1 MNIYIIKIKDKYFKR
16 LIKYHIYFE
25 NIKKE
30 KDDYILE
37 VSEDNYQKLLKFK
50 KIYKIELLGY
60 KGPIRY
66 RNIFKKHYLFFIM
79 FFLGLSLI
87 IFLSNIVFKIEIN
100 EETEDIRNL
109 ILKELENNDL
119 KLYGFVKSYSEKE
132 KIKEKI
138 LKDNKDKLEW
148 LEITRKGSVYV
159 VDVERRIINQEEEN
173 NLPQNIVAKKNAII
187 LSIEAEHGS
196 IVKKLNDYVKKGEV
210 IVSGEITH
218 KDEVVD
224 LVKATATVYGE
235 TWYNVH
241 VSYPIFYYEKNY
253 TGKTKK
259 RFSLTILNKKFNFFD
274 KDKYEDE
281 EITETKIFSHHFL
294 PIKFS
299 YEKVLELYKEDSI
312 YTVEEATSKAI
323 KVAREKILKSLPSDS
338 KILSQ
343 KKLKI
348 IVNNSTID
356 VDVFFKVYENIT
368 DIVLIDKKLNSQGE

>member
-132 KIKEKI
+132 KIKE
-138 LKDNKDKLEW
+138 
-148 LEITRKGSVYV
+148 
-159 VDVERRIINQEEEN
+159 
-173 NLPQNIVAKKNAII
+173 
-187 LSIEAEHGS
+187 
-196 IVKKLNDYVKKGEV
+196 
-210 IVSGEITH
+210 
-218 KDEVVD
+218 
-224 LVKATATVYGE
+224 
-235 TWYNVH
+235 
-241 VSYPIFYYEKNY
+241 
-253 TGKTKK
+253 
-259 RFSLTILNKKFNFFD
+259 
-274 KDKYEDE
+274 
-281 EITETKIFSHHFL
+281 
-294 PIKFS
+294 
-299 YEKVLELYKEDSI
+299 
-312 YTVEEATSKAI
+312 
-323 KVAREKILKSLPSDS
+323 
-338 KILSQ
+338 
-343 KKLKI
+343 
-348 IVNNSTID
+348 
-356 VDVFFKVYENIT
+356 
-368 DIVLIDKKLNSQGE
+368 